1 MALRL
6 LTVVCALS
14 LTPNVPSVLAQSGS
28 SVPGSSLSF
37 EVASVKP
44 NPLDSAAGGFSRTA
58 NGLTIFNYSLWRLIV
73 NAYGIEDFQLS
84 GGPDWIDK
92 DKFDVVAKAADGSTH
107 SPLEL
112 SQMLQSLLAERFKL
126 TVRRE
131 TRSAP
136 VYWLVPAKTDGT
148 LGKDL
153 HRAKIDCRAPET
165 PPAIRG
171 DAAQCGLSYGYGS
184 MGARGMPLD
193 PLIALVSSSVRRP
206 VVDKTGLT
214 GGFDY
219 SLHYNRAGTPDSPD
233 PSMFGALEEQL
244 GLKLQDQRAPVDFIV
259 VEHVERPT
267 PD

>member
-1 MALRL
+1 M
-6 LTVVCALS
+6 VCALATTGH
-14 LTPNVPSVLAQSGS
+14 LQAQSGS
-28 SVPGSSLSF
+28 SVPAGSLSF

-44 NPLDSAAGGFSRTA
+44 NPLDSQAGGFSRNA

-73 NAYGIEDFQLS
+73 SAYGIEDFQLS
-84 GGPDWIDK
+84 GASDWIK
-92 DKFDVVAKAADGSTH
+92 NEKFDVVAKAADGSTH

-136 VYWLVPAKTDGT
+136 VYWLVPAKTGGT
-148 LGKDL
+148 LGSDL

-165 PPAIRG
+165 PAASQRDP
-171 DAAQCGLSYGYGS
+171 AQCGLSYGYS
-184 MGARGMPLD
+184 TINAHGMPLD
-193 PLIALVSSSVRRP
+193 PLVGTVSSLVKRP

-219 SLHYNRAGTPDSPD
+219 SLHYNRAGAPDSPD
-233 PSMFGALEEQL
+233 PSIFGALEEQL
-244 GLKLQDQRAPVDFIV
+244 GLKLEDQRGPVDFIV
-259 VEHVERPT
+259 IEHAERPT